1 MQNNQMTNLAIMG
14 IGNIGK
20 RHLMAINT
28 IENLNLCGIV
38 DYTEEARSFCYDN
51 KISLFDDL
59 NELKKSTKVDGVII
73 STPTIM
79 HHENAI
85 SALNL
90 GLDVLIEKP
99 ISATSHEAEQIE
111 NIAQLNNCSVLVGHQ
126 RRFNPIILKTKE
138 IIRKKKIGKV
148 IGLSGIWAL
157 RKDQDYFL
165 PGWRKKVSAG
175 PVITN
180 LIHDIDYL
188 RFIFGE
194 ITEVSAFSS
203 NNINNFEKED
213 IICTNFKFERG
224 LIGNF
229 LISDSGTSPWSWET
243 GTGENI
249 HLPHLKENNLRIVGT
264 KGSLEFPNLKL
275 WSYKNEGDNWKN
287 ELESINYSFEEVDP
301 YISQINHFIDVINK
315 KVDPITNAL
324 DAKRTLKV
332 ALAILESAKLN
343 SIIKIQS

>member
-1 MQNNQMTNLAIMG
+1 MQNNQMINLAIMG
-14 IGNIGK
+14 IGTIGK
-20 RHLMAINT
+20 RHLMAINA
-28 IENLNLCGIV
+28 IENVNLCGIV
-38 DYTEEARSFCYDN
+38 DLTKEARSFCNDN

-99 ISATSHEAEQIE
+99 ISATSSEAEQIE
-111 NIAQLNNCSVLVGHQ
+111 KIAQLNNCSVLVGHQ
-126 RRFNPIILKTKE
+126 RRFNPIVLKTKE
-138 IIRKKKIGKV
+138 IILEKKIGNV

-157 RKDQDYFL
+157 RKDDDYFL
-165 PGWRKKVSAG
+165 PEWRKETSAG

-213 IICTNFKFERG
+213 ILSTNLKFEQG

-249 HLPHLKENNLRIVGT
+249 HLPYLKENNLRIVGT
-264 KGSLEFPNLKL
+264 QGSLEFPNLKL
-275 WSYKNEGDNWKN
+275 WTYKNGGDNWKS
-287 ELESINYSFEEVDP
+287 ELESFNYDFDEVDP
-301 YISQINHFIDVINK
+301 YTSQINHFIDVINK
-315 KVDPITNAL
+315 KVDPITNAS
-324 DAKRTLKV
+324 DAKSTLKV

-343 SIIKIQS
+343 SIIKV